1 MLLARWD
8 RGGMLNKIG
17 FETKLTSCR
26 SDEVVPIQSSV
37 PDTESLMSA
46 RPGDNSFEAKYKAIL
61 ICHHQMRSALPKY
74 VPEQLRHS

>member
-1 MLLARWD
+1 
-8 RGGMLNKIG
+8 MLNKIG

-46 RPGDNSFEAKYKAIL
+46 RPGDNSFEAK
-61 ICHHQMRSALPKY
+61 
-74 VPEQLRHS
+74 